1 MARLITQQLFPYE
14 SSNISEFP
22 ISTLHASDL
31 AVVLFFSFLSL
42 EFIKSEVI
50 HSRMGGH
57 VDLSCRRVTFNP
69 RHFSSKPKQ
78 TIALGNSELL
88 AKIILLE
95 CIIWQQG
102 QKNMEW
108 ESFLKNSKCE
118 KLAYSS
124 CYLKVFSNL
133 TFVLQAFEPTG
144 LKQHWCG
151 VLVCMYICVLVCTYV
166 GVCVCAHV
174 LVCKYVQVHVCGCF
188 SKGAW
193 LTSL

>member
-1 MARLITQQLFPYE
+1 M
-14 SSNISEFP
+14 
-22 ISTLHASDL
+22 
-31 AVVLFFSFLSL
+31 
-42 EFIKSEVI
+42 
-50 HSRMGGH
+50 
-57 VDLSCRRVTFNP
+57 
-69 RHFSSKPKQ
+69 
-78 TIALGNSELL
+78 
-88 AKIILLE
+88 
-95 CIIWQQG
+95 
-102 QKNMEW
+102 KN
-108 ESFLKNSKCE
+108 LKCE
-118 KLAYSS
+118 KLASSS

-151 VLVCMYICVLVCTYV
+151 VLVCTYV